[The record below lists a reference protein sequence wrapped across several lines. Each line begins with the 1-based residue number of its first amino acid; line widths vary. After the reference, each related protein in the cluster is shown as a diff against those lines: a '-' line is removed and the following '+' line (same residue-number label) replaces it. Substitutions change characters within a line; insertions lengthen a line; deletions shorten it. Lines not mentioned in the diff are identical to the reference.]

1 MNTNTNIK
9 KYEKQDFEKLYKDY
23 ITLHENFL
31 DLEKK
36 YLELNMQHSN
46 LVEEFKENVIIQSM
60 QEMKERYE
68 RILKTYVPKIKHD
81 ILSEKYLKLLK
92 TSSGCT
98 VLLDHATNLLSQ
110 AEKSYP
116 SDYRNYINKINID
129 ISIVKDILEDSI
141 KNYSNSCS

>member
-9 KYEKQDFEKLYKDY
+9 KYEKEDFEKLYRDY
-23 ITLHENFL
+23 TTLHENFSQ
-31 DLEKK
+31 LERK
-36 YLELNMQHSN
+36 YLELNTQHSN

-68 RILKTYVPKIKHD
+68 RILKTHVPKIKHD
-81 ILSEKYLKLLK
+81 ILSEKYFKLLK

-98 VLLDHATNLLSQ
+98 VLLDHATNLLNQ
-110 AEKSYP
+110 TEKSYP
-116 SDYRNYINKINID
+116 SDYRNYINKISID

-141 KNYSNSCS
+141 KNYNCS